1 MIDNSQEK
9 PRVILVSV
17 DTGEFDAERSMEELC
32 ALCDTAGA
40 EVVATVIQKRPS
52 IEGATCIGSGRLS
65 ELAEQCEALEIDQL
79 IFDRELTATQI
90 RNIEDATDTF
100 TIDRTMLIL
109 DIFAQRAT
117 TREGKLQVELAQNK
131 YRLTRLAGMGIKLSR
146 LGGGIGTRGPGETK
160 LETDR
165 RHIRS
170 RITALEKDLK
180 EVEQRRDITRK
191 RRKKDGVLTAAI
203 VGYTNAGKSTLLN
216 ALTDAGVLSED
227 KLFATLETT
236 SRAILLPDGRSVTL
250 IDTVGLIS
258 RLPHQLVEA
267 FKSTLEEAASAD
279 LLIHLIDASSEYYE
293 EEKHVTEELLHDL
306 GCDGIPTLTV
316 LNKCDL
322 IPEISVSDDSIIR
335 ISAKNSA
342 GLDSLLDGIA
352 KALPETARRMI
363 ILLPYT
369 EAGLLSEI
377 RKDGTVYSE
386 EYTPDGIRADVLV
399 DIKLCNTV
407 ENYRV
412 DS

>member
-1 MIDNSQEK
+1 M
-9 PRVILVSV
+9 ILVSV

-40 EVVATVIQKRPS
+40 EVAATVIQKRPS
-52 IEGATCIGSGRLS
+52 IEGATCIGSGRLA

-131 YRLTRLAGMGIKLSR
+131 YRLTRLTGMGVSLSR

-170 RITALEKDLK
+170 RISALEKDLK

-322 IPEISVSDDSIIR
+322 IPEISVADDSIIR
-335 ISAKNSA
+335 ISAKNST
-342 GLDSLLDGIA
+342 GLDSLLEGIA
-352 KALPETARRMI
+352 KALPETARRMNL
-363 ILLPYT
+363 LLPYT

-386 EYTPDGIRADVLV
+386 EYTPEGIKADALV
-399 DIKLCNTV
+399 DIKLCNIV

>member
-1 MIDNSQEK
+1 M
-9 PRVILVSV
+9 ILVSV
-17 DTGEFDAERSMEELC
+17 DTGEFDTERSMEELC

-52 IEGATCIGSGRLS
+52 IEGATCIGSGRLA

-170 RITALEKDLK
+170 RISALEKDLK

-216 ALTDAGVLSED
+216 TLTDAGVLSED

-335 ISAKNSA
+335 ISAKNA
-342 GLDSLLDGIA
+342 TGLDSLLEGIA
-352 KALPETARRMI
+352 KALPETARRMNL
-363 ILLPYT
+363 LLPYT

-386 EYTPDGIRADVLV
+386 EYTPEGIKADVLV
-399 DIKLCNTV
+399 DIKLCNSA
-407 ENYRV
+407 ERYRV

>member
-1 MIDNSQEK
+1 MIENNQEK

-52 IEGATCIGSGRLS
+52 IEGATCIGSGRLEEIAS
-65 ELAEQCEALEIDQL
+65 QCEALEIDQL

-117 TREGKLQVELAQNK
+117 TREGKLQVELAQHK
-131 YRLTRLAGMGIKLSR
+131 YRLTRLTGMGVKLSR

-322 IPEISVSDDSIIR
+322 IPDITVQDSSIVC
-335 ISAKNSA
+335 ISAKNST
-342 GLDSLLDGIA
+342 GLDSLLDGIV
-352 KALPETARRMI
+352 KALPETARRMTL
-363 ILLPYT
+363 LLPYT
-369 EAGLLSEI
+369 EAGLLAEI

-386 EYTPDGIRADVLV
+386 EYTPDGIKADVLV
-399 DIKLCNTV
+399 DIKICGLAEKWKV
-407 ENYRV
+407 A
-412 DS
+412 